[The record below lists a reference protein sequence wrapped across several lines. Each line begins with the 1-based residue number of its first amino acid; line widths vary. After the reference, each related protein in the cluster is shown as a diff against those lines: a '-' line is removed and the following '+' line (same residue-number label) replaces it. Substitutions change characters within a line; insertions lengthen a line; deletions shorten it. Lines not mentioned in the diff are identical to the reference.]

1 MTAAEAFGRVL
12 RELRKEAGLTQEAL
26 GFEAGMQR
34 NFISLMELG
43 QKQPTITSIIRLAK
57 ALDRPAAEI
66 VAKVEDEM
74 GQSGPRSRRE
84 KM

>member
-66 VAKVEDEM
+66 VAKVEVEM
-74 GQSGPRSRRE
+74 RHNDPRSRR
-84 KM
+84 KKT